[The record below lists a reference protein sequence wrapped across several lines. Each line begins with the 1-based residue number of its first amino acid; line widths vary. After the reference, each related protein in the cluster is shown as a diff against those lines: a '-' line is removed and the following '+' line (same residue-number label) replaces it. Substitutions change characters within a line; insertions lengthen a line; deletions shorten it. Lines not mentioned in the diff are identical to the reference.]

1 MSSGLTI
8 VHAGKV
14 ESITGR
20 IIMKKNNICGISA
33 GVATL
38 LGSLSFTAPAM
49 SAEVFLPIEVGV
61 PYQVEFG
68 GKGQADLQYPIGIQC
83 ITINDVKR
91 CNSIMGGREIV
102 TRGKTNAVVVF
113 NQDQTFEVN
122 VQEKSKSGRIITP
135 GGVLNGTYS
144 QDPKNNKLKLK
155 LDKDAKQID
164 QLGIYPNLSEIQNY
178 VRYRPSTFGNF
189 YSVSSQMG
197 GKLKE
202 GQGGENTLIL
212 QLNQS
217 FRSTRGY
224 TINMQHALCP
234 NQCQALR
241 NALN

>member
-1 MSSGLTI
+1 MN
-8 VHAGKV
+8 
-14 ESITGR
+14 
-20 IIMKKNNICGISA
+20 KNNIFGISA
-33 GVATL
+33 AVAAL
-38 LGSLSFTAPAM
+38 LGSLSFTSPAL

-91 CNSIMGGREIV
+91 CNTIMGGREILS
-102 TRGKTNAVVVF
+102 RGKTNAVVVF
-113 NQDQTFEVN
+113 NSDQTFEVT
-122 VQEKSKSGRIITP
+122 VQEKSRSGRVITP

-155 LDKDAKQID
+155 LDKESKQID

-178 VRYRPSTFGNF
+178 VRLRPSKFGTF
-189 YSVSSQMG
+189 YPVSSQMG
-197 GKLKE
+197 GKLKQ
-202 GQGGENTLIL
+202 GQGGENILIL

-217 FRSTRGY
+217 FRSTTGY
-224 TINMQHALCP
+224 TINTQHALCP